1 MCKEFSMDKAG
12 DFFKNKYVIG
22 FGLGLAAAI
31 AGYRAYKS
39 KKVRKA
45 VVKAVACGMKLR
57 DDARYAMNAIKEDAE
72 DLCAETKEGNGGAG
86 AQQGAGA

>member
-1 MCKEFSMDKAG
+1 MGKAA

-22 FGLGLAAAI
+22 FGLGVATAI
-31 AGYRAYKS
+31 VGYRAYKS
-39 KKVRKA
+39 KKARKA

-72 DLCAETKEGNGGAG
+72 DLCAETKAGNGKAS